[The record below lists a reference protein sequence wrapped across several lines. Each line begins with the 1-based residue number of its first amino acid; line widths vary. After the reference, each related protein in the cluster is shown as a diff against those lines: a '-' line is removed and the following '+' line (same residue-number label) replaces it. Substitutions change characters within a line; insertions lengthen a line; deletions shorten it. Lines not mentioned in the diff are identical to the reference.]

1 MPFGTQ
7 QAFFSRVE
15 LVAPVDDWRASRCVA
30 RCPACWFFFVDAAGL
45 RAGLWSSGA
54 ASWSLHKAA
63 LPALA
68 QGCNV
73 VLLLRTL
80 ELVVTRDAVVK
91 GAPKFCVPT
100 QCASSAGAG
109 SVAHGRQRGTV
120 CTIPGGRV
128 LNRGSALDSSA
139 LKGWKSG
146 WLICHRPSSNATE
159 ST

>member
-30 RCPACWFFFVDAAGL
+30 RCPACFLFPGRCGAP

-91 GAPKFCVPT
+91 GAPKFRNNAQAP
-100 QCASSAGAG
+100 AGAG
-109 SVAHGRQRGTV
+109 TARATAPGRYRMYLIHVPRYLGD
-120 CTIPGGRV
+120 
-128 LNRGSALDSSA
+128 RGSKVRWLQAFTKTAALHASE
-139 LKGWKSG
+139 
-146 WLICHRPSSNATE
+146 HSSNATE
-159 ST
+159 IS